1 MQDHVREL
9 EQALD
14 QRNAELVLFSS
25 IQEALLSQRDM
36 SYIFNLVGDY
46 IHSIFDDHL
55 IAIATFDHDTEVEHI
70 HYHYE
75 NGKRFLSELRSFNRI
90 SQMLIESRTQLLVNK
105 NSEEFV
111 RGISADNQKN
121 VPWKHI
127 PKSFIFVPLMTDDVV
142 RGYISMQSFDREKVF
157 DGEHVRLLNNIA
169 RSISVTLQNDRLIKT
184 ERRKADEQ
192 KALLD
197 TMTDLSRKLQL
208 NQLLASVLERAV
220 SLLGVTGGELA
231 IYHNER
237 KELEVV
243 ASHNLGMNSAGV
255 YLRHGEGAMG
265 MVADTLK
272 PLIIPDYQ
280 TWEGRSDKYTE
291 TTVRSV
297 MVVPLLT
304 GNQLVGA
311 LAAVHL
317 DEHRHFGKNDLNLFN
332 LFAPL
337 AATAIENARLFEAER
352 RRADEQKALLDTMT
366 DLSRKLELSHLLA
379 SVLERAVSLLGVT
392 GGELA
397 IYHENSQELEVVA
410 SHNLGMS
417 SRGVRLKHGEGAMG
431 RVAETLEP
439 FIIPDYQTWE
449 YRSDKYTETIV
460 RSVMVVPLLIG
471 NQLVGA
477 LASVHLE
484 EGRKFDNNDL
494 KLLNMFAPLAAT
506 AIENAR
512 LFNKTT
518 RLLEEAE
525 QRATELKRTQDQLVQ
540 QEKLASLGQLTAGIA
555 HEIKNPLNFVTNFSD
570 VSIELIDEALSEAS
584 GPALRDPASLISY
597 DCKERDFKFQ
607 VTGEQADVHTPN
619 KKHMSDLIDILNDV
633 KVNLR
638 KIHEHGTRA
647 DSIVKSMLQHSRGSD
662 GKMEPTNLNALVKE
676 YVNLVFHGMR
686 AGKDPINVDIDLQLD
701 ERIGEVPLV
710 TEDFSRVI
718 LNLCQNAFD
727 AMREKFQRSEV
738 PDGYRGQRSE
748 VYLPKLTIKTR
759 NEVNSITVE
768 IEDNGPGIPEEIKD
782 KILQPFFTTKKGT
795 QGTGLGLSITHDIV
809 KAHGGELKIDS
820 TEGRGTIFSIILHRG

>member
-1 MQDHVREL
+1 LEEIMAKTLHMQDHVREL

-55 IAIATFDHDTEVEHI
+55 IAIATFDHEAEVEHI

-75 NGKRFLSELRSFNRI
+75 NGKRFLSEFRSFNRI
-90 SQMLIESRTQLLVNK
+90 SRILIESRTELLVNK

-111 RGISADNQKN
+111 RDLSADNQTN

-127 PKSFIFVPLMTDDVV
+127 PKSFIFIPLMTDDVV
-142 RGYISMQSFDREKVF
+142 RGYISMQNFEREGVF

-197 TMTDLSRKLQL
+197 TMTDLSRKLEL

-231 IYHNER
+231 IYHDER

-243 ASHNLGMNSAGV
+243 ASHNLGMNSGGV
-255 YLRHGEGAMG
+255 RLKHGEGAMG
-265 MVADTLK
+265 RVAETLQ
-272 PLIIPDYQ
+272 PLVIPDYQ
-280 TWEGRSDKYTE
+280 TWEGRSGKYTE

-297 MVVPLLT
+297 MVVPLLI
-304 GNQLVGA
+304 GDQLVGA
-311 LAAVHL
+311 LAGVHL
-317 DEHRHFGKNDLNLFN
+317 DENRYFNDTDLNLLN
-332 LFAPL
+332 MFAPL
-337 AATAIENARLFEAER
+337 AAAAIENARLFEAER
-352 RRADEQKALLDTMT
+352 RRADEQRALLDTMT
-366 DLSRKLELSHLLA
+366 DLSRKLELNHLLA

-397 IYHENSQELEVVA
+397 IYHENSKELEVVA

-417 SRGVRLKHGEGAMG
+417 SRGVHLKHGEGAMG

-439 FIIPDYQTWE
+439 LIIPDYQTWE

-477 LASVHLE
+477 LASVHLD
-484 EGRKFDNNDL
+484 EGRIFDNNDL

-570 VSIELIDEALSEAS
+570 VSLELIDEALEELQLIEQNEHSVGTAS
-584 GPALRDPASLISY
+584 IL
-597 DCKERDFKFQ
+597 
-607 VTGEQADVHTPN
+607 ADV
-619 KKHMSDLIDILNDV
+619 KS
-633 KVNLR
+633 NLR

-647 DSIVKSMLQHSRGSD
+647 DGIVKSMLQHSRGGS
-662 GKMEPTNLNALVKE
+662 GTLEPTDLNALIKE
-676 YVNLVFHGMR
+676 YVNLSFHGMR
-686 AGKDPINVDIDLQLD
+686 AGKAPINVDIDLQLD
-701 ERIGEVPLV
+701 DQVGQVPLV
-710 TEDFSRVI
+710 IEDFSRVI
-718 LNLCQNAFD
+718 LNLCNNAFD
-727 AMREKFQRSEV
+727 AMREQLQRSEV
-738 PDGYRGQRSE
+738 GSQRSA
-748 VYLPKLTIKTR
+748 VYLPKLTVRTR
-759 NEVNSITVE
+759 NGENRITIE
-768 IEDNGPGIPEEIKD
+768 IEDNGPGIPEEILD

-820 TEGRGTIFSIILHRG
+820 TEGRGTIFSIILLQR

>member
-55 IAIATFDHDTEVEHI
+55 IAIATFDHETEVEHI

-111 RGISADNQKN
+111 REMSADNQKN

-197 TMTDLSRKLQL
+197 TMADLSRKLQL

-243 ASHNLGMNSAGV
+243 ASHNLGMNSGGV
-255 YLRHGEGAMG
+255 HLRHGEGAMG
-265 MVADTLK
+265 RVADTLK

-280 TWEGRSDKYTE
+280 TWEDRSDKYTE

-297 MVVPLLT
+297 MVVPLLI
-304 GNQLVGA
+304 GDQLVGA

-317 DEHRHFGKNDLNLFN
+317 DEHRHFDNNDLNLFN

-366 DLSRKLELSHLLA
+366 DLSRKLELNHLLA

-397 IYHENSQELEVVA
+397 IYHENSKELEVVA

-417 SRGVRLKHGEGAMG
+417 SRGVHLKHGEGAMG

-439 FIIPDYQTWE
+439 LIIPDYQTWE

-477 LASVHLE
+477 LASVHLD
-484 EGRKFDNNDL
+484 EGRKFNNNDL

-525 QRATELKRTQDQLVQ
+525 QRATELRRTQDQLVQ

-570 VSIELIDEALSEAS
+570 VSLELIDEALSEIS
-584 GPALRDPASLISY
+584 GL
-597 DCKERDFKFQ
+597 KFQ
-607 VTGEQADVHTPN
+607 VPGENADVHTQN
-619 KKHMSDLIDILNDV
+619 KKYMSDLIDILNDV

-647 DSIVKSMLQHSRGSD
+647 DSIVKSMLLHSRGSD

-676 YVNLVFHGMR
+676 YVNLAFHGMR

-701 ERIGEVPLV
+701 ESVGEIPLI

-718 LNLCQNAFD
+718 LNLCGNAFD

-738 PDGYRGQRSE
+738 GSQRSE

-759 NEVNSITVE
+759 NGVNTITVE

-809 KAHGGELKIDS
+809 KAHGGELRIHS
-820 TEGRGTIFSIILHRG
+820 TEGRGTIFSIIIYPG

>member
-55 IAIATFDHDTEVEHI
+55 IAIATFDHETEVEHI

-111 RGISADNQKN
+111 REMSADNQKN

-197 TMTDLSRKLQL
+197 TMADLSRKLQL

-243 ASHNLGMNSAGV
+243 ASHNLGMNSGGV
-255 YLRHGEGAMG
+255 HLRHGEGAMG
-265 MVADTLK
+265 RVADTLK

-280 TWEGRSDKYTE
+280 TWEDRSDKYTE

-297 MVVPLLT
+297 MVVPLLI
-304 GNQLVGA
+304 GDQLVGA

-317 DEHRHFGKNDLNLFN
+317 DEHRHFDNNDLNLFN

-366 DLSRKLELSHLLA
+366 DLSRKLELNHLLA

-397 IYHENSQELEVVA
+397 IYHENSKELEVVA

-417 SRGVRLKHGEGAMG
+417 SRGVHLKHGEGAMG

-439 FIIPDYQTWE
+439 LIIPDYQTWE

-477 LASVHLE
+477 LASVHLD
-484 EGRKFDNNDL
+484 EGRKFNNNDL

-525 QRATELKRTQDQLVQ
+525 QRATELRRTQDQLVQ

-570 VSIELIDEALSEAS
+570 VSLELIDEALSEIS
-584 GPALRDPASLISY
+584 GL
-597 DCKERDFKFQ
+597 KFQ
-607 VTGEQADVHTPN
+607 VPGENADVHTQN
-619 KKHMSDLIDILNDV
+619 KKYMSDLIDILNDI

-647 DSIVKSMLQHSRGSD
+647 DSIVKSMLLHSRGSD

-676 YVNLVFHGMR
+676 YVNLAFHGMR

-701 ERIGEVPLV
+701 ESVGEIPLI

-718 LNLCQNAFD
+718 LNLCGNAFD

-738 PDGYRGQRSE
+738 GSQRSE

-759 NEVNSITVE
+759 NGVNTITVE

-809 KAHGGELKIDS
+809 KAHGGELRIHS
-820 TEGRGTIFSIILHRG
+820 TEGRGTIFSIIIYPG

>member
-1 MQDHVREL
+1 MTKTLHMQDHVREL

-55 IAIATFDHDTEVEHI
+55 IAITTFDHEAEVEHI

-75 NGKRFLSELRSFNRI
+75 NGKRFLSEFRSFDRI
-90 SQMLIESRTQLLVNK
+90 SQILIESRAQLLVNE

-111 RGISADNQKN
+111 RSISVDNQKN

-127 PKSFIFVPLMTDDVV
+127 PRSFIFVPLMTDEVV
-142 RGYISMQSFDREKVF
+142 RGYISMQNFEREGVF
-157 DGEHVRLLNNIA
+157 DGEHIRLLNNIA
-169 RSISVTLQNDRLIKT
+169 RSISVTLQNDRFIKT

-197 TMTDLSRKLQL
+197 TMADLSRKLQL

-243 ASHNLGMNSAGV
+243 ASHNLGMNSGGV
-255 YLRHGEGAMG
+255 HLRHGEGAMG
-265 MVADTLK
+265 RVADTLK
-272 PLIIPDYQ
+272 PLVIPDYQ
-280 TWEGRSDKYTE
+280 IWEGRSDKYTE

-297 MVVPLLT
+297 MVVPLLI

-317 DEHRHFGKNDLNLFN
+317 DEHRYFDNSDLNLFN

-366 DLSRKLELSHLLA
+366 DLSRKLELNHLLA

-397 IYHENSQELEVVA
+397 IYHDNSKELEVVA

-417 SRGVRLKHGEGAMG
+417 SRGVHLKHGEGAMG

-439 FIIPDYQTWE
+439 LIIPDYQTWE

-477 LASVHLE
+477 LASVHLD
-484 EGRKFDNNDL
+484 EGRKFDKNDL
-494 KLLNMFAPLAAT
+494 QLLNMFAPLAAT

-525 QRATELKRTQDQLVQ
+525 QRATELRRTQDQLVQ

-570 VSIELIDEALSEAS
+570 VSLELIDEALSE
-584 GPALRDPASLISY
+584 
-597 DCKERDFKFQ
+597 
-607 VTGEQADVHTPN
+607 VTGDSPEVNTQN
-619 KKHMSDLIDILNDV
+619 KKYVSNINDILNDV

-647 DSIVKSMLQHSRGSD
+647 DSIVKSMLLHSRGSD

-676 YVNLVFHGMR
+676 YVNLAFHGMR

-701 ERIGEVPLV
+701 EAVGEISLI

-727 AMREKFQRSEV
+727 AMREKLRRSNV
-738 PDGYRGQRSE
+738 GGQTSAG
-748 VYLPKLTIKTR
+748 YLPKLTVRTR
-759 NEVNSITVE
+759 GGVDTVTIE
-768 IEDNGPGIPEEIKD
+768 TEDNGPGIPEEIKD

-795 QGTGLGLSITHDIV
+795 QGTGLGLSITNDIV
-809 KAHGGELKIDS
+809 KAHGGTLDIHS
-820 TEGRGTIFSIILHRG
+820 QPGQTIFTIKLTG